1 MNGKL
6 LKLRSPAKPGGG
18 QLRCA
23 RIDGRVG
30 EANSWDLV
38 IFVCL

>member
-6 LKLRSPAKPGGG
+6 LKVRSPAKPGGG
-18 QLRCA
+18 QPRCA
-23 RIDGRVG
+23 RIGGRVD
-30 EANSWDLV
+30 EADSWDLV